1 MVCVIELETQI
12 NEVVEVHI
20 SYCAF
25 DINVIDV
32 DFSYLATQ
40 GFQLVHV
47 IFLEHVLFFLNVNGG

>member
-1 MVCVIELETQI
+1 VVCVIELETQI

-47 IFLEHVLFFLNVNGG
+47 IFLEHVLFFF